1 MSDPSKANKIP
12 IQKEKTQKMP
22 TKSLSNNKSLSHQ
35 KNSLTPN
42 LKSHDKKESL
52 ESKSYP

>member
-22 TKSLSNNKSLSHQ
+22 IKSLSNNKSLSHQ